1 MELRKI
7 TDEQKGLLVKNKNK
21 DPNRNSE
28 VGPAQYTTLV
38 TKLEDVTGSLMSG
51 SSELEKDVAAAIARK
66 AD

>member
-28 VGPAQYTTLV
+28 VGPA
-38 TKLEDVTGSLMSG
+38 
-51 SSELEKDVAAAIARK
+51 
-66 AD
+66 